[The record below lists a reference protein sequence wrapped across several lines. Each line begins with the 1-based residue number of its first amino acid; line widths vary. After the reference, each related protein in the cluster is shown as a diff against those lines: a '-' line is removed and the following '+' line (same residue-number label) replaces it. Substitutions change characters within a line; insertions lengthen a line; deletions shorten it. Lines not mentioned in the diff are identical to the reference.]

1 MAACAANIEPKISV
15 NILSYILYYFTKK
28 EKNEREKKNQNLNS

>member
-1 MAACAANIEPKISV
+1 MAAWAANIEPKISV

-28 EKNEREKKNQNLNS
+28 EKNEGKKRTKT